1 VNVFRL
7 AGFREKAKNLAA
19 DDCLSVDW
27 IRTPDNQRPA
37 DESIK
42 RRVGD
47 LEGCLLT
54 ERSIK
59 KSLKKLCP

>member
-7 AGFREKAKNLAA
+7 AGFRKKAENPAA
-19 DDCLSVDW
+19 DACLSVDG

-42 RRVGD
+42 WNFGGFRGRF
-47 LEGCLLT
+47 LT

-59 KSLKKLCP
+59 KSLKKLRP